1 LEKRVGRKGGMGNE
15 IMGGWE
21 HKEPYIYI

>member
-1 LEKRVGRKGGMGNE
+1 LEKRVGRKGGMGNG
-15 IMGGWE
+15 MRGGWE